1 MAKSIKYRSG
11 SYRAPGLG
19 HGSRTDR
26 IMPRALKAAP
36 SLSDAA
42 EYRLRCVEH
51 ARATSVTEAARIF
64 GRSRATVYRWL
75 RRYDP
80 HNLRTLEN
88 RSRRPKRTR
97 TRQWTA
103 AQEQAVR
110 RMRRQYPRCG
120 KAKLAVLLATTGI
133 ALSASTIGR
142 ILASLRRRGR
152 LLESR
157 IVRVRHPKPAR
168 PYATRV
174 PADKRTP
181 TCPGELV
188 QLDTVHLRPVPGL
201 ERRQF
206 TAIDVVSRC
215 AVVGVRT
222 RATAGTAA
230 AFLEEVVARM
240 PFPVQAIQVDGGS
253 EFMAGFEAACQA
265 RGIALYVL
273 PPRSPKLNGRV
284 ERLNGTCRREF
295 WECYDGPLDLP
306 TLQAALRAWEVTY
319 NTGRPHQS
327 LGYLTPRA
335 FLRTLPVSH
344 VSN

>member
-1 MAKSIKYRSG
+1 MAKSSKFVAGTYRNP
-11 SYRAPGLG
+11 RVG
-19 HGSRTDR
+19 HGVRTDR
-26 IMPRALKAAP
+26 VLPRALKEAP

-42 EYRLRCVEH
+42 ELRLRCIEL
-51 ARATSVTEAARIF
+51 AQATSVSYAAAVF
-64 GRSRATVYRWL
+64 QRSRATVYRWL

-80 HNLRTLEN
+80 HTLRTLEP

-97 TRQWTA
+97 RRQWTA

-110 RMRRQYPRCG
+110 ALRTRHPRCG
-120 KAKLAVLLATTGI
+120 KAKLRVLLARDGI
-133 ALSASTIGR
+133 ALSESTIGR
-142 ILASLRRRGR
+142 ILTSLRRRN
-152 LLESR
+152 LLVEPHA
-157 IVRVRHPKPAR
+157 VRVRHPKPPR

-174 PADKRTP
+174 PPDTRRPAQ
-181 TCPGELV
+181 PGELI
-188 QLDTVHLRPVPGL
+188 QLDTVHLRPLPGL

-206 TAIDVVSRC
+206 TAVDVVSRC
-215 AVVGVRT
+215 AVVGVRSQ
-222 RATAGTAA
+222 ATAGTARD
-230 AFLEEVVARM
+230 FLDELVERM

-253 EFMAGFEAACQA
+253 EFMADFEHACQA

-295 WECYDGPLDLP
+295 WECYDGALDLP

-319 NTGRPHQS
+319 NTERPHQS
-327 LGYLTPRA
+327 LDYLTPA
-335 FLRTLPVSH
+335 AYLATLPVSY